1 MYIVSGQTD
10 AAVDPTLQEAQ
21 RDYFNNYG
29 ANVDYHSL
37 DIGHVIEWNGFGD
50 ALSFIWNQW
59 GAGSVTIGAED
70 NSDWQTNGKI
80 YHFDQSEF
88 TDAGMGETAANLA
101 DYGIM
106 YVPDHCTTNAGCKVV
121 LGLHGCGM
129 DAGYYMSND
138 SGYVQVAGW
147 NNVILIMPISRTDC
161 FSVDVNEHGDAN
173 YNNYAGK

>member
-29 ANVDYHSL
+29 ANVDYHSK
-37 DIGHVIEWNGFGD
+37 DIGHDIEWSGFAD
-50 ALSFIWNQW
+50 ALTFIWNQW
-59 GAGSVTIGAED
+59 GAGSVTTGAAD
-70 NSDWQTNGKI
+70 NSDWQTTGKI

-88 TDAGMGETAANLA
+88 TDAGIGATEANLA

-106 YVPDHCTTNAGCKVV
+106 YVPDHCTTNAGCKIV

-129 DAGYYMSND
+129 AANYYMANSL
-138 SGYVQVAGW
+138 GYVQVAGW
-147 NNVILIMPISRTDC
+147 NNVILIMPVASGPC
-161 FSVDVNEHGDAN
+161 FSVDGNEYGDTN
-173 YNNYAGK
+173 YNNN